1 MIHINRSKTILK
13 ANPKRVIL
21 LYNSLGMDTYS
32 ASDRTQGLMN
42 RILELSNEQVEK
54 MYKGVLKNFNKRHR
68 HLTQTF
74 QNHFDK
80 VKRLIPKDIKITET
94 HKLLIGTYFTKEY
107 AIEAAAL
114 FNPSMVA
121 FNHNELLEK
130 EGTQVVIS
138 LRSVGE
144 GHISSI
150 SFLSGVLDRNGQIV
164 LTDATPKFAVNSE
177 KASQK
182 IYLKTVYKKRTQI
195 IEKFNQDI
203 FDELPESFVQQDY
216 DDLNQKG
223 VFEKYDKITQQIL
236 FEIIDTNYDVVFDKS
251 TPISERV
258 IFPNAKGESMGI
270 EDVRFV
276 AFTNDDG
283 STEYIGTYTAYNG
296 HKISPQLI
304 VTKDFAHFK
313 LRTMYGKA
321 VSDKGFALFPE
332 KVNGKYVMTARQGG
346 EDLTMMYSDD
356 LFNWDT
362 YKVIMTPK
370 YDWGLLQQ
378 GNCGS
383 PIKTKKGWLLITH
396 AVGPMR
402 RYVISAI
409 LLDLNN
415 PEKITATLNK
425 PFLEPNES
433 EREGYVPNVVYSC
446 GVLLQND
453 NLVIPYAMSDSASS
467 FVNLSLTE
475 LLNEM
480 IATK

>member
-1 MIHINRSKTILK
+1 MIKINRLNTILK

-21 LYNSLGMDTYS
+21 LYNSLGLETYATKS
-32 ASDRTQGLMN
+32 RAQGLIK
-42 RILELSNEQVEK
+42 RILNLTNQQVETI
-54 MYKGVLKNFNKRHR
+54 YKEVLINFKHRHR
-68 HLTQTF
+68 QLEQIF
-74 QNHFDK
+74 LNHFDRVK
-80 VKRLIPKDIKITET
+80 VLIPKHYKVSET
-94 HKLLIGTYFTKEY
+94 LKLLIGAYFTKEY

-114 FNPSMVA
+114 FNPSMMV
-121 FNHNELLEK
+121 FNHDELLEK
-130 EGTQVVIS
+130 EGEQIVIS

-150 SFLSGVLDRNGQIV
+150 SFLSGVLDRNGQIS
-164 LTDATPKFAVNSE
+164 LTNATPKFAVNSE
-177 KASQK
+177 KTSQK
-182 IYLKTVYKKRTQI
+182 IYLKTVYKKRTQK
-195 IEKFNQDI
+195 IEKFNQGI

-236 FEIIDTNYDVVFDKS
+236 FEIIDTNYDVVFDAAI
-251 TPISERV
+251 PISERI

-304 VTKDFAHFK
+304 ITKDFRYFK

-332 KVNGKYVMTARQGG
+332 KIEGKYVMTARQGG
-346 EDLTMMYSDD
+346 ENLTMMYSND
-356 LFNWDT
+356 LFNWDSF
-362 YKVIMTPK
+362 KVIMTPEF
-370 YDWGLLQQ
+370 DWGLLQQ

-383 PIKTKKGWLLITH
+383 PIKTKEGWLLITH

-402 RYVISAI
+402 RYVMSAL
-409 LLDLNN
+409 LLDLKN
-415 PEKITATLNK
+415 PEKIIARLDK
-425 PFLEPNES
+425 PLLEPNEH

-446 GVLLQND
+446 GVILQGD
-453 NLVIPYAMSDSASS
+453 MLIIPYAMSDSASS

-480 IATK
+480 IPN

>member
-1 MIHINRSKTILK
+1 MIKINRLNTVLK

-21 LYNSLGMDTYS
+21 LYNSLGMDTYTTKS
-32 ASDRTQGLMN
+32 RAYGLVK
-42 RILELSNEQVEK
+42 RILDLTDQQIDS
-54 MYKGVLKNFNKRHR
+54 MYDEVLLHFKHRHR
-68 HLTQTF
+68 RLEQTF
-74 QNHFDK
+74 LDHFDK
-80 VKRLIPKDIKITET
+80 VKHLIPKNRTIFRTLKF
-94 HKLLIGTYFTKEY
+94 LVGAYFTKEY

-121 FNHNELLEK
+121 FNHDELLEK
-130 EGTQVVIS
+130 EGMQVVIS

-150 SFLSGVLDRNGQIV
+150 SFLSGILDSKGEIII
-164 LTDATPKFAVNSE
+164 TDAKPKYAVNSE
-177 KASQK
+177 KELGK
-182 IYLKTVYKKRTQI
+182 IYRKDVYKQRTQI
-195 IEKFNQDI
+195 IKDFDRAIFN
-203 FDELPESFVQQDY
+203 ELPNTFTQQDY

-223 VFEKYDKITQQIL
+223 VFEKYDKITQNIL
-236 FEIIDTNYDVVFDKS
+236 FEIIDTNYDVIFDTS
-251 TPISERV
+251 IPISERV

-304 VTKDFAHFK
+304 ITKDFTHFK
-313 LRTMYGKA
+313 LRTMYGNA

-332 KVNGKYVMTARQGG
+332 KINNKYVMTARQGG
-346 EDLTMMYSDD
+346 ENLTMMYSDD
-356 LFNWDT
+356 LFNWET
-362 YKVIMTPK
+362 YKVIMTPTF
-370 YDWGLLQQ
+370 DWGLLQQ

-383 PIKTKKGWLLITH
+383 PIKTNEGWLLITH

-402 RYVISAI
+402 RYVMSAL
-409 LLDLNN
+409 LLDLDN
-415 PEKITATLNK
+415 PEKIIATLNK
-425 PFLEPNES
+425 PLLEPNEH

-453 NLVIPYAMSDSASS
+453 TLVIPYAMSDSASS

-480 IATK
+480 IVTK

>member
-1 MIHINRSKTILK
+1 MIKINRLNTVLK

-21 LYNSLGMDTYS
+21 LYNSLGMDTYTTKS
-32 ASDRTQGLMN
+32 RAYGLVK
-42 RILELSNEQVEK
+42 RILDLTDQQVDSMYNE
-54 MYKGVLKNFNKRHR
+54 VLLHFKHR
-68 HLTQTF
+68 HPRLEQTF
-74 QNHFDK
+74 LDHFDK
-80 VKRLIPKDIKITET
+80 VKHLIPKNRTIFRTL
-94 HKLLIGTYFTKEY
+94 KLLVGAYFTKEY

-114 FNPSMVA
+114 FNPSMVS
-121 FNHNELLEK
+121 FNHNELPENK
-130 EGTQVVIS
+130 GQQVVIS

-150 SFLSGVLDRNGQIV
+150 SFLSGVLDKNGKV
-164 LTDATPKFAVNSE
+164 TLMDATPKFAVNSE
-177 KASQK
+177 KDSIK
-182 IYLKTVYKKRTQI
+182 VYKKVLYKKRTQI
-195 IEKFNQDI
+195 IENFNQAI

-223 VFEKYDKITQQIL
+223 VFEKYDKITQNIL
-236 FEIIDTNYDVVFDKS
+236 FEIIDTNYDVIFDTS
-251 TPISERV
+251 IPISERV

-304 VTKDFAHFK
+304 ITKDFTHFK
-313 LRTMYGKA
+313 LRTMYGNA

-332 KVNGKYVMTARQGG
+332 KINNKYVMTARQGG
-346 EDLTMMYSDD
+346 ENLTMMYSDD
-356 LFNWDT
+356 LFNWET
-362 YKVIMTPK
+362 YKVIMTPTF
-370 YDWGLLQQ
+370 DWGLLQQ

-383 PIKTKKGWLLITH
+383 PIKTNEGWLLITH

-402 RYVISAI
+402 RYVMSAL
-409 LLDLNN
+409 LLDLDN
-415 PEKITATLNK
+415 PEKIIATLNK
-425 PFLEPNES
+425 PLLEPNEH

-453 NLVIPYAMSDSASS
+453 TLVIPYAMSDSASS

>member
-1 MIHINRSKTILK
+1 MIQINRSKTILK

-21 LYNSLGMDTYS
+21 LYNSLGMDTYGTS
-32 ASDRTQGLMN
+32 NRAQGLMN
-42 RILELSNEQVEK
+42 RILDLSSQQVEK
-54 MYKGVLKNFNKRHR
+54 MYNNVLNNFDKRHR
-68 HLTQTF
+68 HLSQTF
-74 QNHFDK
+74 LNHFEK
-80 VKRLIPKDIKITET
+80 VKRLIPKDIKITEK
-94 HKLLIGTYFTKEY
+94 HKLLIGAYFTKEY

-121 FNHNELLEK
+121 FNHSKILKK
-130 EGTQVVIS
+130 EGNQVVIS

-150 SFLSGVLDRNGQIV
+150 SFLSGVLDKNGQIS

-177 KASQK
+177 KDCQK
-182 IYLKTVYKKRTQI
+182 VYNKSVYKKRTQI
-195 IEKFNQDI
+195 IENFNQAI
-203 FDELPESFVQQDY
+203 FEGLPETFKQQDY
-216 DDLNQKG
+216 KDLNQKG
-223 VFEKYDKITQQIL
+223 VFEKYDKSTQNIL
-236 FEIIDTNYDVVFDKS
+236 FEIIDTNYDVVFDDKI
-251 TPISERV
+251 PISERV

-276 AFTNDDG
+276 AITNNDG

-304 VTKDFAHFK
+304 ITKDFTHFK

-332 KVNGKYVMTARQGG
+332 KINGKYVMTARQGG
-346 EDLTMMYSDD
+346 EDITMMYSDD
-356 LFNWDT
+356 LYNWDT
-362 YKVIMTPK
+362 YKVIMTPQF
-370 YDWGLLQQ
+370 DWGLLQQ

-383 PIKTKKGWLLITH
+383 PIKTKEGWLLITH

-415 PEKITATLNK
+415 PEKIISTLNK
-425 PFLEPNES
+425 PLLEPNES

-480 IATK
+480 TPTK